1 MGNDSSTPARI
12 LLVDDDALMRDSLK
26 LLLGEH
32 YEVIVVEAAAAL
44 SAIQQQV
51 PDLILADALMP
62 LDALALLQALR
73 ADPQTQEVPVILLS
87 TPGEEQACI
96 EGLEAGADDYII
108 KPFSE
113 RELLAR
119 IKTKLRMARLH
130 RTAAHCEQE
139 LHIQAE
145 AAEANLSSILSC
157 IKDQFLFLDREWRYT
172 YVNDRVVE
180 VVGLPREE
188 LLGKSIWQVFPD
200 IINSQFYT
208 QAHRALAEQTAV
220 QFEYYYPRLQRWFEN
235 HIYPSENGVS
245 ILVTDITERQLAE
258 IALRSS
264 EEFNRQI
271 FDSIADC
278 VKVLDTDGRLLMM
291 NTPGLS
297 LVEIDDLTR
306 LIGCQ
311 WLEWWEGEY
320 SEAAHAAMASARA
333 GGTGRFQGSCC
344 TAKGTPK
351 WWDVLVTPILDVQGK
366 VVRLLSV
373 SRDITEQKRN
383 EAELAAL
390 KEQLTTEL
398 ADMTRLHSLSTQLLQ
413 DRELEPLLQEILEAA
428 MLQQGAAQ
436 GAIALLQAD
445 MGNLQI
451 YDQQEPSLKIVAQF
465 GFKQEFLDF
474 CSATAE
480 EALCGISMRERRR
493 VIVGDIQTDP
503 RFEHLRLIAEKAG
516 YRAVQSTPL
525 FGHSGE
531 ILGVLSTH
539 FRHPHRPSERELRLL
554 DLYARQAAQ
563 LIERKQAEQRL
574 QIYVD
579 VVRNTQVGIVVW
591 QLENL
596 NDPGSF
602 RLLVGNPAALKA
614 TGINF
619 EQLIGTTMAESFPML
634 LQTPL
639 VQQYAEVIRTGLAL
653 DLGEVP
659 YSEDGITAG
668 IYSLKAFPL
677 PNHCLGLAF
686 ENITARKQTEAQL
699 QQSQRFVEQIAET
712 MPGVLFVYDLI
723 EQRNIYINCQ
733 ITDLLGYTPEQIQ
746 AMGSD
751 VVATLT
757 HPDDLADLSAYLEE
771 FHSAPEGVVRAIEY
785 RNRHAN
791 GEWRWLYIQCLVFNR
806 TANGI
811 PRQILGVAINITKR
825 KQAEQALRDAHVQLE
840 SALVAGAVY
849 TWKWQIPGDRI
860 IVNAAFAHLFAVDP
874 VGAATEGLPLE
885 IFLRAIHEEDR
896 PHIVAAIKRAIETG
910 EEYIAE
916 YRVHTATGD
925 ERWVVA
931 RGRVEYDAAGKPVA
945 FPGAL
950 ADITERKRAQ
960 EDCDRFFQLSR
971 DMLAILNTDGYFLQ
985 ASPAWTETLGYTSQ
999 ELTTQP
1005 YIEFVHPDDQAK
1017 TLVEAQK
1024 LAQGIPTIAF
1034 ENRYRCRDGSYRW
1047 ILWSIAPF
1055 VEQKLLYC
1063 VARDITERKSAEV
1076 EMERLLARE
1085 QAARETAEAA
1095 NRVKDEFL
1103 AVLSHELRTPLNP
1116 ILGWSQLLQNRKLDE
1131 KRTSY
1136 ALETIERN
1144 AKLQVQLIDDLLDV
1158 SRILQGKL
1166 SLNVTPVNLTTTITA
1181 ALETV
1186 RLAAQAKS
1194 IQIQTALEPNIG
1206 QVLGDSGRLQQ
1217 VIWNLVSNAVK
1228 FTPQGGRVD
1237 IWLERLDAQAQI
1249 TVSDTGKGIHTDF
1262 LPHVF
1267 EYFRQADNA
1276 TTRQFGGLGLG
1287 LAIVRQI
1294 VELHGGTVFAE
1305 SKGVDQG
1312 ATFTVRLPL
1321 MQHQSEM
1328 PQQMKASEPSLGL
1341 QGIKVLVVDDTADM
1355 REYVTFVLEQS
1366 GAKVIAVASAAEA
1379 LAVLAEFQPAVL
1391 ISDIGMAEMDGYMLM
1406 RQVRS
1411 LPPEQG
1417 GRIPA
1422 IALSAY
1428 AGEINQQQAIAA
1440 GFERHISK
1448 PVEPAALVAVI
1459 LDLLNF

>member
-1 MGNDSSTPARI
+1 MGNDSSTRPRI

-26 LLLGEH
+26 LLLGQH
-32 YEVIVVEAAAAL
+32 YEVMVVDGAAAVT
-44 SAIQQQV
+44 AIQQQI

-73 ADPQTQEVPVILLS
+73 ADPQTEEVPVILLS
-87 TPGEEQACI
+87 TRGEEEACI

-119 IKTKLRMARLH
+119 IKTKLRMTRLR

-172 YVNDRVVE
+172 YVNDRVME
-180 VVGLPREE
+180 VVGLSREQ
-188 LLGKSIWQVFPD
+188 LLGKSIWEVFPD
-200 IINSQFYT
+200 TIGSQFYT
-208 QAHRALAEQTAV
+208 QAHRAVAEQTAV
-220 QFEYYYPRLQRWFEN
+220 QFEYYYPPLQRWFEN

-258 IALRSS
+258 EALRSS

-271 FDSIADC
+271 FESIADC
-278 VKVLDTDGRLLMM
+278 VKVLDTDGRLLTM
-291 NTPGLS
+291 NTPGRCL
-297 LVEIDDLTR
+297 LEIDDLTFF
-306 LIGCQ
+306 IGCQ
-311 WLEWWEGEY
+311 WIEWWEGEY
-320 SEAAHAAMASARA
+320 SEAAHAAMASALA

-344 TAKGTPK
+344 TAKGTLK

-390 KEQLTTEL
+390 KEQLTAEL

-428 MLQQGAAQ
+428 M
-436 GAIALLQAD
+436 ALLHAD

-451 YDQQEPSLKIVAQF
+451 YEPQEQSLKIVAQF

-474 CSATAE
+474 CSVTAE

-493 VIVGDIQTDP
+493 VIVEDIQTDP
-503 RFEHLRLIAEKAG
+503 RFEHLRLIAEKGG

-525 FGHSGE
+525 FSHSGE
-531 ILGVLSTH
+531 ILGVISTH

-591 QLENL
+591 QLQNL

-677 PNHCLGLAF
+677 PNHCMGLAF

-751 VVATLT
+751 VVPTLT
-757 HPDDLADLSAYLEE
+757 HPEDLADLSAYLEE

-931 RGRVEYDAAGKPVA
+931 RGRVEYDTAGKPVA

-971 DMLAILNTDGYFLQ
+971 DMLAISTRM
-985 ASPAWTETLGYTSQ
+985 
-999 ELTTQP
+999 
-1005 YIEFVHPDDQAK
+1005 
-1017 TLVEAQK
+1017 
-1024 LAQGIPTIAF
+1024 GI
-1034 ENRYRCRDGSYRW
+1034 SY
-1047 ILWSIAPF
+1047 
-1055 VEQKLLYC
+1055 
-1063 VARDITERKSAEV
+1063 
-1076 EMERLLARE
+1076 
-1085 QAARETAEAA
+1085 
-1095 NRVKDEFL
+1095 
-1103 AVLSHELRTPLNP
+1103 
-1116 ILGWSQLLQNRKLDE
+1116 
-1131 KRTSY
+1131 
-1136 ALETIERN
+1136 
-1144 AKLQVQLIDDLLDV
+1144 
-1158 SRILQGKL
+1158 
-1166 SLNVTPVNLTTTITA
+1166 
-1181 ALETV
+1181 
-1186 RLAAQAKS
+1186 
-1194 IQIQTALEPNIG
+1194 
-1206 QVLGDSGRLQQ
+1206 
-1217 VIWNLVSNAVK
+1217 
-1228 FTPQGGRVD
+1228 
-1237 IWLERLDAQAQI
+1237 
-1249 TVSDTGKGIHTDF
+1249 
-1262 LPHVF
+1262 
-1267 EYFRQADNA
+1267 
-1276 TTRQFGGLGLG
+1276 
-1287 LAIVRQI
+1287 
-1294 VELHGGTVFAE
+1294 
-1305 SKGVDQG
+1305 
-1312 ATFTVRLPL
+1312 
-1321 MQHQSEM
+1321 
-1328 PQQMKASEPSLGL
+1328 
-1341 QGIKVLVVDDTADM
+1341 
-1355 REYVTFVLEQS
+1355 
-1366 GAKVIAVASAAEA
+1366 
-1379 LAVLAEFQPAVL
+1379 
-1391 ISDIGMAEMDGYMLM
+1391 
-1406 RQVRS
+1406 RQVRLGQKRWDTPHKS
-1411 LPPEQG
+1411 
-1417 GRIPA
+1417 
-1422 IALSAY
+1422 
-1428 AGEINQQQAIAA
+1428 
-1440 GFERHISK
+1440 
-1448 PVEPAALVAVI
+1448 
-1459 LDLLNF
+1459 